1 MGRRFRYLENEG
13 IPSKPMF
20 TPDQNIEK
28 GLFTAGKEWMT
39 MDDEEWIGL
48 YHAYPNGARYTQPS
62 LNDLSVKLQPY
73 SSATEP
79 ATLVDNPDAEKVGNN
94 SIYFKLTG
102 ARFSNYEVPRYFYPQ
117 PNEQDYEQKHIQ
129 RYFAQ
134 KINNPNDITEI
145 DQQSFDN
152 FNKKNKPG
160 IDAGIY
166 RSTNVM
172 WTIAGPIEEVRK
184 VNLRVRELAGVQ
196 LPGLDKFLS
205 ELDEYHKDSYLV
217 KQFSPTNSGT
227 NGPNKSGV

>member
-1 MGRRFRYLENEG
+1 MPSFSKYL
-13 IPSKPMF
+13 
-20 TPDQNIEK
+20 
-28 GLFTAGKEWMT
+28 
-39 MDDEEWIGL
+39 
-48 YHAYPNGARYTQPS
+48 NGARYTQPS